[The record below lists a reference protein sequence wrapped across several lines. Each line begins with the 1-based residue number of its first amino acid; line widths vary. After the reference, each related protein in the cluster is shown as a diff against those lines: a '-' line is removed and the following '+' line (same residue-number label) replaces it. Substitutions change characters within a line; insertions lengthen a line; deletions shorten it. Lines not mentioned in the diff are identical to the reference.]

1 MPDLQKLNDNK
12 EKIISIIRERGPSYP
27 GKIAKETRI
36 SPLFVSAFLA
46 ELVSDRKLKISNMKI
61 GSSPI
66 YFIIG
71 QENQLENFIEHL
83 NSKEKE
89 AFQLLKDSQI
99 LDDEKQSPAIRVA
112 LRKIKD
118 FSIPLNVRINGEKKL
133 FWKFFSLSEEETK
146 TKIQN
151 SLNRKE
157 KSVYGKEK
165 KFEKEKPAEEL
176 IKLEEK
182 SIKKIPE
189 KKPDKN
195 EFSNLIKNYLSE
207 KDIEILE
214 EISSKKK
221 ELISKVRID
230 TLFGKQEFLMIA
242 KDKKKINTN
251 DLTIA
256 LQNSQTEKMLSLV
269 FSPGE
274 LDKKAKEYLKD
285 WKNLIKFEQIKL

>member
-118 FSIPLNVRINGEKKL
+118 FSIPLNVRIDEKKKL

-151 SLNRKE
+151 SLNKKE
-157 KSVYGKEK
+157 KSVFGKEK
-165 KFEKEKPAEEL
+165 KFGKEKPAEEL

>member
-61 GSSPI
+61 GSSPV